1 MHTMR
6 NTCITTPSLRDR
18 LAASNVFAFGTRKA
32 FDIEVRRLGR
42 LGMSADRAFRTAAL
56 RFFRRVVE

>member
-6 NTCITTPSLRDR
+6 NICITTPSLRDR

-32 FDIEVRRLGR
+32 FDVGVGRLRR
-42 LGMSADRAFRTAAL
+42 LGMSADRAFRVAAL

>member
-1 MHTMR
+1 MHTM
-6 NTCITTPSLRDR
+6 SQRDR
-18 LAASNVFAFGTRKA
+18 LTQSNISAFGVTKA
-32 FDIEVRRLGR
+32 FDIEVRRLRR